1 MKQENTR
8 LYAFKLV
15 GISTV
20 VYVAATDYHTARIAV
35 RHKYPDRNISWDHI
49 VRSFDLSNWPKVLV
63 EA

>member
-1 MKQENTR
+1 MKQETR

-20 VYVAATDYHTARIAV
+20 VYVATTDYHTARLAV
-35 RHKYPDRNISWDHI
+35 RQKYPDRNISWDHT